1 MKKPKLSTVIIAAL
15 AVVFF
20 AVGWYY
26 AALSSAYEGVV
37 EIEPPPSIDQHVSG
51 WAYNLL
57 LAGTD
62 GGDFLTD
69 TLMLVRVDLDNSSI
83 ALLSL
88 MRDTRVRL
96 GNSYGKLNA
105 VYGRDGMEGLISC
118 VKELTGAPV
127 HYYALVDLEA
137 FQIIVDELGGVDFDV
152 PQDMNYS
159 DATQNLYIN
168 LKAGM
173 QHLDGEHAMELV
185 RFRRYVEGD
194 VQRTRVQQQF
204 VKALLEQKFK
214 AENLLKV
221 PDIFNKLEG
230 ELKTNVTLADIL
242 DKAPAL
248 RLFQVEDAVQIYE
261 MPGVGQYVGQVS
273 YFLHEEDELYDLC
286 EQHFGGSGEPEE
298 KVYTDYSL
306 AVQSA
311 APTQS
316 GSRPAETS
324 ESSEPATAEGQDVP
338 AQPSSGQQ
346 EEGAEPVVQQGGQP
360 DAGGE
365 QAVSEPAA

>member
-1 MKKPKLSTVIIAAL
+1 MKKPKISTVVIAVL
-15 AVVFF
+15 AVIFF

-26 AALSSAYEGVV
+26 AALSSAYQNVV

-51 WAYNLL
+51 GAYNVL

-69 TLMLVRVDLDNSSI
+69 TLMLARVDLDNSSI

-96 GNSYGKLNA
+96 GNHYGKLNA

-137 FQIIVDELGGVDFDV
+137 FKIIVDELGGVDFEV
-152 PQDMNYS
+152 PQDMYYRDPS
-159 DATQNLYIN
+159 QGLLID

-173 QHLDGEHAMELV
+173 QHLDGEHAMQLV

-204 VKALLEQKFK
+204 VKAFIEQKFK

-221 PDIFNKLEG
+221 PDIFNQLEG

-273 YFLHEEDELYDLC
+273 YFLHEEEELYDLC
-286 EQHFGGSGEPEE
+286 EQHFGGTGAPEQ

-306 AVQSA
+306 VVSSTAPAQTQEPEQTQQPEAVQE
-311 APTQS
+311 PGGEVQS
-316 GSRPAETS
+316 TASETPPS
-324 ESSEPATAEGQDVP
+324 GQDT
-338 AQPSSGQQ
+338 
-346 EEGAEPVVQQGGQP
+346 
-360 DAGGE
+360 
-365 QAVSEPAA
+365 

>member
-127 HYYALVDLEA
+127 HY
-137 FQIIVDELGGVDFDV
+137 
-152 PQDMNYS
+152 
-159 DATQNLYIN
+159 
-168 LKAGM
+168 
-173 QHLDGEHAMELV
+173 
-185 RFRRYVEGD
+185 
-194 VQRTRVQQQF
+194 
-204 VKALLEQKFK
+204 
-214 AENLLKV
+214 
-221 PDIFNKLEG
+221 
-230 ELKTNVTLADIL
+230 
-242 DKAPAL
+242 L
-248 RLFQVEDAVQIYE
+248 R
-261 MPGVGQYVGQVS
+261 
-273 YFLHEEDELYDLC
+273 
-286 EQHFGGSGEPEE
+286 
-298 KVYTDYSL
+298 
-306 AVQSA
+306 
-311 APTQS
+311 
-316 GSRPAETS
+316 
-324 ESSEPATAEGQDVP
+324 
-338 AQPSSGQQ
+338 
-346 EEGAEPVVQQGGQP
+346 
-360 DAGGE
+360 AGG
-365 QAVSEPAA
+365 P

>member
-1 MKKPKLSTVIIAAL
+1 MKKPKISTVVIAVL
-15 AVVFF
+15 AVIFF

-26 AALSSAYEGVV
+26 AALSSAYQNVV
-37 EIEPPPSIDQHVSG
+37 EIEPPPAIDQHVSG
-51 WAYNLL
+51 GAYNVL

-69 TLMLVRVDLDNSSI
+69 TLMLARVDLDNSSI

-96 GNSYGKLNA
+96 GSHYGKLNA

-137 FQIIVDELGGVDFDV
+137 FKIIVDELGGVDFEV
-152 PQDMNYS
+152 PQDMYYRDPS
-159 DATQNLYIN
+159 QGLLID

-173 QHLDGEHAMELV
+173 QHLDGEHAMQLV

-204 VKALLEQKFK
+204 VKAFIEQKFK

-221 PDIFNKLEG
+221 PDIFNQLEG

-273 YFLHEEDELYDLC
+273 YFLHEEEELYDLC
-286 EQHFGGSGEPEE
+286 EQHFGGTGAPEQ

-306 AVQSA
+306 VVSSTAPAQTQEPEQTQQPEAVQE
-311 APTQS
+311 PGGEVQS
-316 GSRPAETS
+316 TASETPPS
-324 ESSEPATAEGQDVP
+324 GQDT
-338 AQPSSGQQ
+338 
-346 EEGAEPVVQQGGQP
+346 
-360 DAGGE
+360 
-365 QAVSEPAA
+365 